1 MILKKKILVTFESF
15 NSKILSKSS
24 DYILNFIKNESIIQ
38 CESKITCIP
47 LPTNKRIYCVL
58 RSPHSDKDSRE
69 HFEIKIYKKL
79 MYIQNNNLDLTLK
92 MLLNLNLPTGISC
105 KIILIK

>member
-1 MILKKKILVTFESF
+1 MILKKRIRIKLESF
-15 NSKILSKSS
+15 NSKNLNKFS

-47 LPTNKRIYCVL
+47 LPTNRRVYCVL

-69 HFEIKIYKKL
+69 HFEIKVYKKL
-79 MYIQNNNLDLTLK
+79 VHIQNNNLDVTLK
-92 MLLNLNLPTGISC
+92 KLLNLNLPADILC
-105 KIILIK
+105 KINLI